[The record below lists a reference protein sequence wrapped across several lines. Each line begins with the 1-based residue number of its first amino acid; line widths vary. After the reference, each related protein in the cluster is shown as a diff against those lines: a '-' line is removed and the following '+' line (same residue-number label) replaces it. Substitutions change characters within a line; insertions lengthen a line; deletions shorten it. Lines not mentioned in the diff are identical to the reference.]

1 MLVCSPIVL
10 LLSLQMLVVYGYLY
24 LIFTAIPT
32 LFEQKYGF
40 SPENTGLA
48 YIGLGLGSSIGLVI
62 TGALSDKIVTNLAA
76 KNGGQRKPE
85 YRIPLI
91 MAAALVL
98 PIGLFWF
105 GWTGQTHQHWILP
118 MMGLFF
124 IGLGM
129 TPVVVSTASFH
140 QNGFV

>member
-1 MLVCSPIVL
+1 MLIFSPIVL

-40 SPENTGLA
+40 SSGNTGLA
-48 YIGLGLGSSIGLVI
+48 YIGLGIGASAGLVI
-62 TGALSDKIVTNLAA
+62 TGAMSDRIVTHLAA
-76 KNGGQRKPE
+76 RNGGERKPE

-91 MAAALVL
+91 MAAVLVL

-118 MMGLFF
+118 MIGLFF

-129 TPVVVSTASFH
+129 TPVIVSAIALCYE
-140 QNGFV
+140 NI

>member
-1 MLVCSPIVL
+1 
-10 LLSLQMLVVYGYLY
+10 MLVVYGYLY

-32 LFEQKYGF
+32 LFEQTYGF
-40 SPENTGLA
+40 SSGNTGLA
-48 YIGLGLGSSIGLVI
+48 YIGQGLGASVGLII
-62 TGALSDKIVTNLAA
+62 TGALSDRIVTRLTA
-76 KNGGQRKPE
+76 KNGGERKPE

-91 MAAALVL
+91 MFGALVL

-118 MMGLFF
+118 MIGLFI

-129 TPVVVSTASFH
+129 TPIMVRNLFCTI
-140 QNGFV
+140 